1 MNRISL
7 ASAGLVFVIAAN
19 GLAPMPARADTKAWD
34 KASTALVFGL
44 GSLAVAAT
52 VARSDAT
59 GSKQLLFTLGSTIL
73 AAEALKHVIHAPRPD
88 GSGNDGFPS
97 GHAAVAFAA
106 ATYFAIRYN
115 DQYPQYVPWAYGA
128 AALTGLAR
136 VQAKKHYAQD
146 VIAGAALGWALGR
159 FFTTPLDAQLTVAP
173 APGGA
178 SITYTQHF

>member
-1 MNRISL
+1 MTRVSL
-7 ASAGLVFVIAAN
+7 ASAGLVFVICAN
-19 GLAPMPARADTKAWD
+19 GLAPVPARADTKVWD
-34 KASTALVFGL
+34 KGSTVLVLGL
-44 GSLAVAAT
+44 GALAAGTT
-52 VARSDAT
+52 VVRSDAT
-59 GSKQLLFTLGSTIL
+59 GGKQLLFTLGSTFL
-73 AAEALKHVIHAPRPD
+73 ATEALKATVHAPRPD

-97 GHAAVAFAA
+97 GHVAIAFAA

-146 VIAGAALGWALGR
+146 VIAGAALGWVLGR
-159 FFTTPLDAQLTVAP
+159 YFTRPLDAQVTVGP

-178 SITYTQHF
+178 AITYTQHF